1 MILGAKGNIGSYLCK
16 YLESRL
22 HGTNQDLIQVDI
34 KFSKSERFNCRT
46 IGEIEREEFLSRD
59 LILGV
64 IGCSILRR
72 EHFEDLI
79 LNGTKSKILI
89 ASGSTKTAEY
99 TDLIHWLDELSFSE
113 DKKIGGHPVRLE
125 FDRILDPQSGIDQG
139 GKVSFFVS
147 KDGVEIE
154 KTFFLLSDL
163 SPINFL
169 FTEFR
174 RKGWMRSSGNLRPW
188 LWEWRINPKT
198 GGFYRRG
205 SMQWIMKSILGEI
218 RFNFLICFYSMFA
231 PISKPL

>member
-1 MILGAKGNIGSYLCK
+1 MKVADFLMQTLVGSVEHTRNGYDRLKSVQDKNQKLFLPSFSIAISDQKVREESKEVAYSILNAIEAILNGQGMILSSRKVLILGAKGNIGSYLCK

-139 GKVSFFVS
+139 GKVSF
-147 KDGVEIE
+147 
-154 KTFFLLSDL
+154 
-163 SPINFL
+163 L
-169 FTEFR
+169 F
-174 RKGWMRSSGNLRPW
+174 
-188 LWEWRINPKT
+188 PK
-198 GGFYRRG
+198 
-205 SMQWIMKSILGEI
+205 MV
-218 RFNFLICFYSMFA
+218 
-231 PISKPL
+231 